1 MRLLSFAC
9 WLLCVAIFSSCKTEK
24 RNDLYTTLEESLRSS
39 NWRLDRYTASVLF
52 ELDEKLNEAF
62 SQERAGFWYPKA
74 MRINEISKKTYEYIE
89 TLTGAKDRQP
99 VIMNKA
105 SSDELFVKLIEYRD
119 SMLGTDPKIN
129 EVFKE
134 QEFLIIKEMNTSGK
148 NKENFYKSFF
158 QEKKAGE
165 ISLFLGTLQNSIKIF
180 ENKLVVF
187 CNEQVS
193 KSNGWFDTYSAIIGQ
208 NKAQLLP
215 GQFIEITAGVGAFS
229 LKAKPVVTIKKKLQE
244 ISEDGVA
251 HYKARVPSTPGHYF
265 IPVEM
270 SFINEF
276 GKPQTISQI
285 IEYKV
290 VKPQ

>member
-1 MRLLSFAC
+1 M
-9 WLLCVAIFSSCKTEK
+9 
-24 RNDLYTTLEESLRSS
+24 
-39 NWRLDRYTASVLF
+39 RLDRYTASVLF
-52 ELDEKLNEAF
+52 ELDKKLNEAF
-62 SQERAGFWYPKA
+62 SQEKAGFWYPKA
-74 MRINEISKKTYEYIE
+74 IRINEISKKAYEYIKM
-89 TLTGAKDRQP
+89 LKGAKDRQP
-99 VIMNKA
+99 VIMNRA
-105 SSDELFVKLIEYRD
+105 SSDELFAKLIEYRD

-134 QEFLIIKEMNTSGK
+134 QEFLSKREMNTFENS
-148 NKENFYKSFF
+148 KENFYKSFF

-165 ISLFLGTLQNSIKIF
+165 ISLFLGTLQNNIKIF
-180 ENKLVVF
+180 ENKLVIF
-187 CNEQVS
+187 CNEQV
-193 KSNGWFDTYSAIIGQ
+193 GGYDDWYDTYSAIIGQ
-208 NKAQLLP
+208 NKAQFLP

-229 LKAKPVVTIKKKLQE
+229 VKAKPVISIKKKLQE
-244 ISEDGVA
+244 ISEDGAA
-251 HYKARVPSTPGHYF
+251 HYKARVPSTPGNYF

>member
-24 RNDLYTTLEESLRSS
+24 GNELYTTLEESLRSS

-52 ELDEKLNEAF
+52 ELNQKLNEAF
-62 SQERAGFWYPKA
+62 SKERAGYWYPKA
-74 MRINEISKKTYEYIE
+74 IRINEISKKTYEYIE
-89 TLTGAKDRQP
+89 TLKGAKDRQP
-99 VIMNKA
+99 VIMNRA
-105 SSDELFVKLIEYRD
+105 SSDELFAKLIEYRD

-134 QEFLIIKEMNTSGK
+134 QEFLIIKEMNASEN

-180 ENKLVVF
+180 ENKAVIF
-187 CNEQVS
+187 CNE
-193 KSNGWFDTYSAIIGQ
+193 NIGRHNDWFDSYSAIIGQ

-229 LKAKPVVTIKKKLQE
+229 VKAKPVISIKKKLQQ
-244 ISEDGVA
+244 ISEDGAA
-251 HYKARVPSTPGHYF
+251 HYKARVPSAPGNYS
-265 IPVEM
+265 IPVEI
-270 SFINEF
+270 SFTDGF
-276 GKPQTISQI
+276 GMPQTISKS